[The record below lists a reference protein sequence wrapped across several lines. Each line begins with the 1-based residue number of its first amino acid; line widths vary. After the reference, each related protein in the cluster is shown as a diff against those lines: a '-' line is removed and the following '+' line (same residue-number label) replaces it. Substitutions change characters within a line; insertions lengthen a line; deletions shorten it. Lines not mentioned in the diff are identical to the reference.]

1 MTKCNCN
8 HYPPCPPPGTLPP
21 AGCPPMAP
29 IPPINIPPCGD
40 TSTWGAISQLN
51 DRVNNCIA
59 QTNGVIAKAE
69 QAIACIQKAA
79 CENGAYY
86 SPAEVGVEEGY
97 DSDASSKY
105 YVIRKK
111 AVDSSG
117 CPIRMQLKLAYD
129 NTTNSLLTQDAFEAS
144 QMEAAQFM
152 VPAVPV
158 DPNVGWFGH
167 AIWQGAPIPSTPL
180 NNVYTAGFTK
190 SGRLKWYDNS
200 VDIAQLRRDQIENA
214 MGVYGILVAG
224 GDITDSALRAQIP
237 NADQRRARVC
247 IGQNYDTQETF
258 ILTCGDVDTNGM
270 TSLGCAAVLKQ
281 YGCDV
286 AVECCQGPTCCA
298 LDKGQML
305 YIPDEHKVPA
315 AYAYWYVT
323 KKDTYRTQF
332 VRELADLAQKY
343 GQAIWAANLT
353 YGSVTD
359 ITDEISRLGTQVSQN
374 TTDIA
379 TLKASG
385 SQSSSQVAQLK
396 ATVELMDSRV
406 TTLENT
412 VAQIVSDT
420 GSVGSQLQIINNQIT
435 TLTSN
440 LQQEIA
446 DRKSAFNNIQSALN
460 TEISNRSNGD
470 AAIRTALDAL
480 TATVTSNK
488 VDADAE
494 ISTIKSTLQD
504 MATDLTEHRS
514 RIDTLRSNL
523 TALQNTVTTNYNTL
537 NDLLTAKY
545 DTLEGLIQT
554 NTTNI
559 GNHTTQIASL
569 LESMTSLD
577 TAVSNYI
584 IELADIEEALNNIK
598 ETNTT
603 ILTQNADLLEK
614 YNNLPS
620 DLTEFTDRMQ
630 ELETRIT
637 ESEEKIIE
645 NKTSI
650 STVNTKLN
658 SSMNGGYYRYYFNA
672 ETGDDNNT
680 GTYDSPFK
688 TPEPIY
694 SLINKTNHQLVTLHF
709 ADGTYNF
716 NTNFYPTVPT
726 RFEPTTLS
734 REGGDLYNLTSEDD
748 IPTSKARENVIIN
761 FNGNRGLVVNCVPI
775 WANSVTL
782 NGRIEL
788 YERLH
793 AVNAVFENLILLGGN
808 NNLSGCVCPNLEATG
823 FVHFRGSSN
832 ITVKKGSLLALMSPL
847 SKPAITFE
855 SGVYVFIADEVIT

>member
-1 MTKCNCN
+1 MSDCN
-8 HYPPCPPPGTLPP
+8 HNHCHPCPPPPGSLPP
-21 AGCPPMAP
+21 VGCPPIAP

-40 TSTWGAISQLN
+40 TSTWGAISRLN
-51 DRVNNCIA
+51 ERVNNCIA

-86 SPAEVGVEEGY
+86 GPNEVFVEEGY

-105 YVIRKK
+105 FVIRKK
-111 AVDSSG
+111 PVDASG

-129 NTTNSLLTQDAFEAS
+129 NTTNSLLAQDAFEAS

-167 AIWQGAPIPSTPL
+167 AIWQGAPIPSTTL
-180 NNVYTAGFTK
+180 TNAYTAGFTK

-200 VDIAQLRRDQIENA
+200 VDIAQLKRDQIENA

-286 AVECCQGPTCCA
+286 AVECCQGPTSCA

-305 YIPDEHKVPA
+305 YIPDDHRVPA

-343 GQAIWAANLT
+343 GQAIWAASLT
-353 YGSVTD
+353 YGSITD
-359 ITDEISRLGTQVSQN
+359 ITDDITRLSTQVGQN
-374 TTDIA
+374 TTDISA
-379 TLKASG
+379 LKAG
-385 SQSSSQVAQLK
+385 NSQSSATIANLK
-396 ATVELMDSRV
+396 TTVELMDARV

-446 DRKSAFNNIQSALN
+446 DRKSAFNNLQSALN

-480 TATVTSNK
+480 TATVTTNK
-488 VDADAE
+488 ADSDAEMITIKNTLADAQTN
-494 ISTIKSTLQD
+494 IND
-504 MATDLTEHRS
+504 HRTK
-514 RIDTLRSNL
+514 IEALRSDL
-523 TALQNTVTTNYNTL
+523 TALQSTVASNYNTL
-537 NDLLTAKY
+537 NELVAAH
-545 DTLEGLIQT
+545 
-554 NTTNI
+554 TTQI
-559 GNHTTQIASL
+559 GNHSTQIASL
-569 LESMTSLD
+569 LESMTTLD

-598 ETNTT
+598 EVNTT

-614 YNNLPS
+614 YNNLPA
-620 DLTEFTDRMQ
+620 DLTEFTDRMSA
-630 ELETRIT
+630 LEARTT
-637 ESEEKIIE
+637 AAETKINTNI
-645 NKTSI
+645 NNI
-650 STVNTKLN
+650 SKNAQDIYAIQHA
-658 SSMNGGYYRYYFNA
+658 GGWDNYYFDAVNGSDD
-672 ETGDDNNT
+672 GDGSIDR
-680 GTYDSPFK
+680 PFK
-688 TPEPIY
+688 TPAPVY
-694 SLINKTNHQLVTLHF
+694 HLISTFAQKLLKLAFAPGTYTFNKTLYPLTVCHILSYDPSTRTEYVISE
-709 ADGTYNF
+709 
-716 NTNFYPTVPT
+716 TNEAITPPSP
-726 RFEPTTLS
+726 RTT
-734 REGGDLYNLTSEDD
+734 
-748 IPTSKARENVIIN
+748 P
-761 FNGNRGLVVNCVPI
+761 P
-775 WANSVTL
+775 VTL
-782 NGRIEL
+782 NFPNEAIQTSYPLVVANVSVNGAIHASANLTLINAFCNDANGNECLTTLNNANVTDL
-788 YERLH
+788 YFTGIAHLRGNTT
-793 AVNAVFENLILLGGN
+793 ATITSASGILIL
-808 NNLSGCVCPNLEATG
+808 SPYAKPTVT
-823 FVHFRGSSN
+823 
-832 ITVKKGSLLALMSPL
+832 ITPGIHL
-847 SKPAITFE
+847 
-855 SGVYVFIADEVIT
+855 FIAEQTPYE

>member
-1 MTKCNCN
+1 MSNCNCN
-8 HYPPCPPPGTLPP
+8 CNCNPYPPCPPHHGSLPP

-40 TSTWGAISQLN
+40 TSTWSAIAQLN

-69 QAIACIQKAA
+69 QAIACIQRAA

-86 SPAEVGVEEGY
+86 SPSEVSIEEGY
-97 DSDASSKY
+97 DYDSSTKY

-111 AVDSSG
+111 AVDSTG
-117 CPIRMQLKLAYD
+117 CPIRIRLKLAYD

-144 QMEAAQFM
+144 QMEVAQFM

-158 DPNVGWFGH
+158 DPNIGWFGH
-167 AIWQGAPIPSTPL
+167 AIWQGAPIPSTSL

-200 VDIAQLRRDQIENA
+200 VDIAQLKRDQIENA

-224 GDITDSALRAQIP
+224 GDITDSALRSQIP

-258 ILTCGDVDTNGM
+258 ILTCGDVDSNGM
-270 TSLGCAAVLKQ
+270 TSLGCAGVMKQ

-305 YIPDEHKVPA
+305 YTPVDHQVPA

-323 KKDTYRTQF
+323 KQDTYRTQF
-332 VRELADLAQKY
+332 VRELAELAQKY

-353 YGSVTD
+353 YGSITD
-359 ITDEISRLGTQVSQN
+359 ITDEIIRLGTQASQH

-379 TLKASG
+379 TLKSSV

-396 ATVELMDSRV
+396 ATVELMESRV

-412 VAQIVSDT
+412 VSQIVSDT

-440 LQQEIA
+440 LTQEIA
-446 DRKSAFNNIQSALN
+446 DRKAAVSNIQSAIN
-460 TEISNRSNGD
+460 TEITARTNGD
-470 AAIRTALDAL
+470 AAIRTALDNL
-480 TATVTSNK
+480 QTIVTSNK
-488 VDADAE
+488 ADADSE
-494 ISTIKSTLQD
+494 INTLKNTLQD
-504 MATDLTEHRS
+504 AASDIADHKSKIEALRSDLT
-514 RIDTLRSNL
+514 TL
-523 TALQNTVTTNYNTL
+523 QGTVTTNYNTL
-537 NDLLTAKY
+537 NELLTAKY

-569 LESMTSLD
+569 LESMTTLD

-598 ETNTT
+598 EVNTT

-620 DLTEFTDRMQ
+620 DLTEFTDRIA
-630 ELETRIT
+630 ELEKGIYQYV
-637 ESEEKIIE
+637 
-645 NKTSI
+645 
-650 STVNTKLN
+650 TVHYYLN
-658 SSMNGGYYRYYFNA
+658 SQ
-672 ETGDDNNT
+672 TGDDSNDGSET
-680 GTYDSPFK
+680 APFK
-688 TPEPIY
+688 TLDGLY
-694 SLINKTNHQLVTLHF
+694 QHF
-709 ADGTYNF
+709 IKLPKQSIMYLKIAPGEY
-716 NTNFYPTVPT
+716 
-726 RFEPTTLS
+726 
-734 REGGDLYNLTSEDD
+734 
-748 IPTSKARENVIIN
+748 
-761 FNGNRGLVVNCVPI
+761 
-775 WANSVTL
+775 
-782 NGRIEL
+782 
-788 YERLH
+788 
-793 AVNAVFENLILLGGN
+793 
-808 NNLSGCVCPNLEATG
+808 EATG
-823 FVHFRGSSN
+823 PMEFDNAGLLIEKSSEGDVTIHTNYNISFASPGVTISGISIVGPGMVITPTWCEMNIKKIENFRFFG
-832 ITVKKGSLLALMSPL
+832 TCLLN
-847 SKPAITFE
+847 
-855 SGVYVFIADEVIT
+855 SGVIDNMLVRGTLILGGGSTANRDVKNIHADSRGILAILGTHSITANFSNSQLVVLTNNSQ